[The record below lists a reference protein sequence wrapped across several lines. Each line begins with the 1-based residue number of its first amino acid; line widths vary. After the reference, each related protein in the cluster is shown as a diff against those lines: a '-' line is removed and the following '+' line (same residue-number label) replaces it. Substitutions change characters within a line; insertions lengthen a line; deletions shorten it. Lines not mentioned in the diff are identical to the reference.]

1 MSDPQMMFIA
11 VSFGLGLFMTL
22 LALAM
27 PQIRA

>member
-11 VSFGLGLFMTL
+11 VSFGWGLFMVM

-27 PQIRA
+27 P

>member
-11 VSFGLGLFMTL
+11 VSFGWGLFAVM

-27 PQIRA
+27 PQVRA